1 MVQPDCRAGCERGR
15 PLCAARVRQ
24 VSRGTHGL
32 QSLLTDGA
40 TAEFRGPRNRNRFV
54 ANPDDYEMDL
64 DRSRGFSGLRSGR
77 IIVLGDGTEV
87 VPDQSEE
94 ELFEQAE
101 EVQDEP
107 STAGQAQSESSDT
120 TRNDREDTPGPQA
133 KSESGSANISESP
146 ASTTANNSTSGAE
159 KKSS

>member
-1 MVQPDCRAGCERGR
+1 MG
-15 PLCAARVRQ
+15 
-24 VSRGTHGL
+24 
-32 QSLLTDGA
+32 

-64 DRSRGFSGLRSGR
+64 DRSRGLSGLRSGR

-87 VPDQSEE
+87 IPDQSE

-101 EVQDEP
+101 EDQEEP
-107 STAGQAQSESSDT
+107 STTGQAQSESPDT

-146 ASTTANNSTSGAE
+146 ASTTANNNTSGAE